1 MSKGQRIEFL
11 KSEND
16 INCLVETKI
25 SSLHIFKIP
34 QKKVIAYNIF
44 F

>member
-1 MSKGQRIEFL
+1 MTKGQRIEFL

-16 INCLVETKI
+16 INCLVEAKI
-25 SSLHIFKIP
+25 SILHIFKIP
-34 QKKVIAYNIF
+34 KKKIIAHNIF